1 MKHKLL
7 PKFYNKIARVT
18 GELPP
23 GLPLLPPALGQL
35 LSWVKGVQQN
45 GLRLSSAH
53 KLGDYPLTITESPG
67 VYFSDQTCYFV
78 HPDVA
83 LGSRPFN
90 IEFQAIIDSTST
102 FKTIL
107 GSSFGRGDLRI
118 QVNPLGGLGVYW
130 YDANNTAY
138 KLDTFN
144 IKVIDAGL
152 ITIKFIK
159 TATGMFLLIPELN
172 VDMYQETSTNWYTNA
187 NKVAIGALTATN
199 PDLTQSAYFKIYNL
213 KINESE
219 YKFCEGSGD
228 IIFDVSGNGKHLILG
243 STASSDTIWVTT
255 TDDFSLIDR
264 GYSDRENFLKW
275 SEDIS
280 QDSWVVIGGATVNGN
295 TVTTPAAGD
304 GISQSGISNKQKQVA
319 GVTFNATV
327 TLDGT
332 AGETVDIILDDG
344 VAPVTTTV
352 TLPGTGSVSITTDA
366 TTTDVILKI
375 TSKSSTGFTV
385 STAHVYKDNSEYV
398 KSEAFAIK
406 GYQAGVDASTDA
418 LGNPLLHRKIL
429 WNEAP
434 LKYNFDAAFTDI
446 ASADSSWNFWYTTDA
461 NPILR
466 NDTEFNFDSTGFG
479 QYFFKKGSK
488 VGLAVYNAVLT
499 GPDRANAR
507 AFFEETFT
515 LGVFNTTATSVTI
528 AVSGDT
534 WDFEHSGGISR
545 NLTGS
550 NTITATGEF
559 YMYCSN
565 PTGLSAPSQ
574 SLDWTSV
581 PSKFPADF
589 LTIDLSGNNLSQ
601 TAVDD
606 LMNALDKSGGIKG
619 TVDISG
625 GTNAI
630 PTTSA
635 VASLISKGWTITTNQ
650 G

>member
-18 GELPP
+18 GGLPP
-23 GLPLLPPALGQL
+23 GLPMLPPALDQL

-78 HPDVA
+78 HPEVS
-83 LGSRPFN
+83 LGAHPFT
-90 IEFQAIIDSTST
+90 IEFQARFYS
-102 FKTIL
+102 
-107 GSSFGRGDLRI
+107 GSEGKYIMASNFGRGDVR
-118 QVNPLGGLGVYW
+118 VSFDFLGNLNFYW
-130 YDANNTAY
+130 YDANGIGYRLFAWKN
-138 KLDTFN
+138 L
-144 IKVIDAGL
+144 IDGEL
-152 ITIKFIK
+152 YTIKCTK
-159 TATGMFLLIPELN
+159 TTTGMRLEIPELG
-172 VDMYQETSTNWYTNA
+172 VDLYQDTSTAWYTNS
-187 NKVAIGALTATN
+187 NKLAVGAMKSDA
-199 PDLTQSAYFKIYNL
+199 PDLTQSGFFKIYKL
-213 KINESE
+213 KVNDSE
-219 YKFCEGSGD
+219 YRFCEGAGD
-228 IIFDVSGNGKHLILG
+228 IVFDVSGNGRHLTLG
-243 STASSDTIWVTT
+243 DTASSDTVWVTT
-255 TDDFSLIDR
+255 TDDFSLIDL

-280 QDSWVVIGGATVNGN
+280 QDSWVVIGGATVSGN

-304 GISQSGISNKQKQVA
+304 GISQAGISDKQKQVA
-319 GVTFNATV
+319 GVTFNAAV

-332 AGETVDIILDDG
+332 ADETVDVTLDDG

-352 TLPGTGSVSITTDA
+352 TLPGTASVAITADA
-366 TTTDVILKI
+366 TATDVVLKI
-375 TSKSSTGFTV
+375 TSNVATGFTV
-385 STAHVYKDNSEYV
+385 NTAHVYKDNSEYV
-398 KSEAFAIK
+398 KSESFAIK

-434 LKYNFDAAFTDI
+434 LKYNFNAAFTDI
-446 ASADSSWNFWYTTDA
+446 ITADSAWNFWYTTDA
-461 NPILR
+461 IPILR
-466 NDTEFNFDSTGFG
+466 NDVEFNFDSTGLG
-479 QYFFKKGSK
+479 QYYFKKGTK

-499 GPDRANAR
+499 GADRANAR

-545 NLTGS
+545 GLVDS

-574 SLDWTSV
+574 SLDWTAV
-581 PSKFPADF
+581 PGKFPLDF

-601 TAVDD
+601 AAVDD
-606 LMNALDKSGGIKG
+606 LMNALDKSGGIGG

-625 GTNAI
+625 GTNAV

-635 VASLISKGWTITTNQ
+635 VASLISKGWTITTN
-650 G
+650 